1 MKVSLYL
8 FVCTYGTAQVF
19 NVVKWPRM
27 LWIVTPIILFI
38 SMVPSNYFDSSL
50 IFPQKISVPFI
61 FPFHMLGVPLLL
73 WGISS
78 FKNKKNREAHPQ
90 V

>member
-1 MKVSLYL
+1 MMLMNEKGRIYPVQMALIMHP
-8 FVCTYGTAQVF
+8 TI
-19 NVVKWPRM
+19 PR
-27 LWIVTPIILFI
+27 
-38 SMVPSNYFDSSL
+38 NYFDSSL
-50 IFPQKISVPFI
+50 FFPQKIAVPFI

-78 FKNKKNREAHPQ
+78 LKNKKNRDAHPQ